1 MLYIIMQVVIIV
13 MFVHVL
19 RCLTY
24 IHICSL
30 KFHLDPSPHIQ
41 FTFCSL
47 HPTGATITYSSLFS
61 NFTPQVPLSHTVHF
75 FLTLLLHFIN
85 LMWFILTKIGCDSDG
100 RNSAY
105 LITLNEPVPE
115 INQHWAKMVNF
126 YAISPYKKKAHI
138 IQALYSICW

>member
-1 MLYIIMQVVIIV
+1 MQVVIIV

-47 HPTGATITYSSLFS
+47 HPTGAPITYSALFS
-61 NFTPQVPLSHTVHF
+61 NFTSQVPP
-75 FLTLLLHFIN
+75 
-85 LMWFILTKIGCDSDG
+85 
-100 RNSAY
+100 
-105 LITLNEPVPE
+105 ITYTSLFSNVIAAFYKLNV
-115 INQHWAKMVNF
+115 IYTNKNWV
-126 YAISPYKKKAHI
+126 
-138 IQALYSICW
+138 